1 MAFPLSDIR
10 LTTRRPRNAEDED
23 ALPLLY
29 PRLIRDNAMLP
40 KLGIAIGYFESMVG
54 KERREFDPE
63 LLVQFFADHKLA
75 RCIVSSLSRR
85 YRFRPRL
92 VEEIVTATALKRL
105 RKAGLDHPRLLRLD
119 LYDRANT
126 SGGGFLCFENR
137 EDVHVAVE
145 KKLSLRRG
153 ELERLL
159 HLDAD
164 EHAVLERSGESPS
177 PADVVRFYNFDV
189 LDTLLRRAE
198 QVDLALAGL
207 TPADLDGIRAVCDEQ
222 GVLLEVKSGTRATLI
237 RLRGRPDS
245 MGIWSRHGR
254 RVSRATVEIVRRHR
268 AAILDAGA
276 LVALKHKRA
285 CLKLTPDLLE
295 MLELPAELLSLESKV
310 LSAES
315 AVAVS
320 VA

>member
-1 MAFPLSDIR
+1 MSFPLQEIR

-75 RCIVSSLSRR
+75 RCIVSSMARR

-92 VEEIVTATALKRL
+92 VEEVVTATALKRM
-105 RKAGLDHPRLLRLD
+105 RSAGLDHPRLLRLD
-119 LYDRANT
+119 LYDRANST
-126 SGGGFLCFENR
+126 SGGFLCFENR
-137 EDVHVAVE
+137 EAVHTTVE
-145 KKLSLRRG
+145 QKLRLRRG

-164 EHAVLERSGESPS
+164 EHAVLERSGNAPEPT
-177 PADVVRFYNFDV
+177 DVVRFYNFDV
-189 LDTLLRRAE
+189 LDTLLRRSE
-198 QVDLALAGL
+198 QVDLALGGL
-207 TPADLDGIRAVCDEQ
+207 SPEALDGIRAVCAEN
-222 GVLLEVKSGTRATLI
+222 GVHLEVKSGTRATLV
-237 RLRGRPDS
+237 RLRGRQDS

-254 RVSRATVEIVRRHR
+254 RVSRAAVEIVRRHR
-268 AAILDAGA
+268 ASILDAGA

-295 MLELPAELLSLESKV
+295 MLDLPLALRESETLV
-310 LSAES
+310 ARSAPVQ
-315 AVAVS
+315 AA
-320 VA
+320 